1 MSTSVIHPGTTGA
14 TGPSGRL
21 VGLVI
26 AGLASAIALGFVFAS
41 NQADEVTQAAPV
53 VRSVDQNTVWQS
65 KIDFLTRQHQA
76 QAARRP
82 DTNIELYKLQTAG
95 LVGTGNEITPAISP
109 EAVKAIQARPEVNV
123 PSILSAVPA
132 PVFSPE
138 LARAQALNASRLQ
151 AMWSQRYQDLID
163 RFENQMVAQGQAV
176 YAAPWPQGFQDLMN
190 SYEAQLK
197 ALEHKSWP
205 VGFQSLMDQYAAK
218 VEEAEAA
225 KMSRLDPILDRETNQ
240 EPVRLPREK
249 RFGAH

>member
-14 TGPSGRL
+14 AGPSGRL

-26 AGLASAIALGFVFAS
+26 AGLAAAIALGFVFAN
-41 NQADEVTQAAPV
+41 NQANEVTEAGPV
-53 VRSVDQNTVWQS
+53 VRSVDHDAVWQS

-109 EAVKAIQARPEVNV
+109 EAVKAIQAQPKVN

-163 RFENQMVAQGQAV
+163 RFESQMVAQGQAV
-176 YAAPWPQGFQDLMN
+176 YAAPWPKGFQDLMNTYEARLDSVDTRPQGFQDLM
-190 SYEAQLK
+190 
-197 ALEHKSWP
+197 
-205 VGFQSLMDQYAAK
+205 DQYA
-218 VEEAEAA
+218 E
-225 KMSRLDPILDRETNQ
+225 KMSAINEETV
-240 EPVRLPREK
+240 ELPREK
-249 RFGAH
+249 RFGAR

>member
-26 AGLASAIALGFVFAS
+26 AGLAAAIALGFVFAS
-41 NQADEVTQAAPV
+41 NQANEVTEAGPV
-53 VRSVDQNTVWQS
+53 VRSVDHDAVWQS
-65 KIDFLTRQHQA
+65 RIDFLTRQHQA

-109 EAVKAIQARPEVNV
+109 EAVKALQAQPQVNV

-163 RFENQMVAQGQAV
+163 RFESQMVVQGQAV
-176 YAAPWPQGFQDLMN
+176 YAAPWPKGFQDLMNTYEARIATVDTRPQGFQDLM
-190 SYEAQLK
+190 
-197 ALEHKSWP
+197 
-205 VGFQSLMDQYAAK
+205 DQYA
-218 VEEAEAA
+218 E
-225 KMSRLDPILDRETNQ
+225 KMSAINE
-240 EPVRLPREK
+240 EPVELPREK
-249 RFGAH
+249 RFGSR